1 MFEFVDSPE
10 ENSIARSFNRILK
23 LDESYNA
30 RPYKKINLPEV
41 KNLNCTFLYNYF
53 TPDERVNPSDTSVSL
68 NNIRE
73 DDAAWIASS
82 LSSNGTPV
90 PPRKV
95 SISFTKPSISNISDD
110 TALDSVT
117 LNSYVDII
125 NFEGAV
131 NNKVHVGIE
140 LSDTS
145 KERKL
150 YKMFKASALFNDIN
164 LVDNSQREA
173 AKILH
178 DTLQE
183 KGGLKGE
190 DKKLLFEVFNN
201 VQEEGF
207 EVSDEDLSRDIAIN
221 ANKALS
227 QTNIGIQ
234 LHVGHMSDLLFSSNL
249 ISTHVFGD
257 ELKSIEGYAL
267 EKSNNVRSNPNFY
280 AGNFYYSDYAF
291 SFDPY
296 ESTYLGTSGD
306 EEVTGIFFAGYF
318 IEKYEVKS
326 DGSLEL
332 IKKELFDKDT
342 TQFHD
347 GNVAYGKFY
356 KYKVRTVFSLEINQ
370 LDVIHNSGT
379 IFENKYLLASEGVV
393 CNADCIERQAPE
405 PPEGLRF
412 KFDYKHL
419 VPHIHWQFP
428 LNKKRDIKKFQV
440 FKRSSIDLPFTVIA
454 EIDFDN
460 SIFKT
465 RFNEVVN
472 SKNVYKT
479 KSPVLSFM
487 DKSFKEGDKPIYSV
501 VCIDAHGL
509 TSNYSAQYQIER
521 SNITNVVTR
530 KLISSKGAPKS
541 MPNFYLSQDSFQDS
555 IKSSGHDRIK
565 VFFTPEYYQ
574 VSKNKNPGDRADQID
589 MKLLAIDKNEET
601 GERYIINF
609 INVDN
614 KKSANIMMKI
624 TDDSFPEAIDQD
636 YFKPGGNLSPEFNRN
651 NSSFS

>member
-1 MFEFVDSPE
+1 MFEYIDSAE

-23 LDESYNA
+23 LDESYNS

-41 KNLNCTFLYNYF
+41 KNLKCNFIYNYF
-53 TPDERVNPSDTSVSL
+53 TPDERVNAYDDTVSL
-68 NNIRE
+68 NNVNE
-73 DDAAWIASS
+73 NDASWI
-82 LSSNGTPV
+82 SSNFNDSQI

-95 SISFTKPSISNISDD
+95 LINFTKPSISNISDISI
-110 TALDSVT
+110 LNSST
-117 LNSYVDII
+117 LNSYVDMV
-125 NFEGAV
+125 NFEGAI
-131 NNKVHVGIE
+131 NNKVHVGLE
-140 LSDTS
+140 LSDTN

-164 LVDNSQREA
+164 LTDNSQREA
-173 AKILH
+173 ANILH
-178 DTLQE
+178 DKLEE

-207 EVSDEDLSRDIAIN
+207 EVSDQDIPRDVALR
-221 ANKALS
+221 ANETLS

-234 LHVGHMSDLLFSSNL
+234 LHVGHMSDLLLSSNL
-249 ISTHVFGD
+249 IATHVFGD

-267 EKSNNVRSNPNFY
+267 EQSNFVRNNRNFY
-280 AGNFYYSDYAF
+280 AGNFSYSDYAF
-291 SFDPY
+291 SLAPY
-296 ESTYLGTSGD
+296 YSEYLGASGD
-306 EEVTGIFFAGYF
+306 EEVTGVFFAGYYL
-318 IEKYEVKS
+318 EKYEVKA
-326 DGSLEL
+326 DGSLML

-342 TQFHD
+342 TQIND

-356 KYKVRTVFSLEINQ
+356 KYKIRTLFSLEINQ
-370 LDVIHNSGT
+370 LDVIYNSGT
-379 IFENKYLLASEGVV
+379 IFKNKYLIASEGQV
-393 CNADCIERQAPE
+393 CNADCIERQPPE

-412 KFDYKHL
+412 KFDYRHL

-440 FKRSSIDLPFTVIA
+440 FKRISIDLPFTVIA

-487 DKSFKEGDKPIYSV
+487 DKSFKEGERPIYAV

-521 SNITNVVTR
+521 SNITNVITR

-541 MPNFYLSQDSFQDS
+541 MPNFYLNQDSFQDS

-574 VSKNKNPGDRADQID
+574 VFKNKTPGDSSEETD
-589 MKLLAIDKNEET
+589 MKLLAIDKNEGT
-601 GERYIINF
+601 SERYIINF

-624 TDDSFPEAIDQD
+624 SDDSFPEAINQD
-636 YFKPGGNLSPEFNRN
+636 YFKPGSSLSPKFNRN